1 MSQLFSPL
9 QLRSLKFK
17 NRIFVS
23 PMCQYSSEN
32 GMAQSWHLVHL
43 GGFAVGGA
51 ALVMTEATAVSPE
64 ARISPDDLGLWSDE
78 HAQALKPVIDFI
90 HSQGAI
96 SAVQLAH
103 AGRKAST
110 ASPWKGGK
118 PVSPSNGGWIPVAPS
133 AVPYRGDYPTPK
145 ELGHDHLQK
154 IESDFLRAAHRARS
168 IGVQVIEVH
177 MAHGYLFHEFLS
189 PLSNH
194 RNDTYGGSLE
204 NRIRFPLQ
212 VFETLRAFWPADL
225 PVFVR
230 ISASDWVQG
239 GWDLEQ
245 SVVLCRE
252 LKKRGADL
260 IDVSSGGLSPD
271 QKIENKPLYQVPF
284 SEGIR
289 RQTEIPTGAVGLI
302 TKPEQGE
309 HIVARQQADAIF
321 LARELLRDPHWPLRA
336 AQKLGYDIA
345 WPVQYER
352 AKPYEL

>member
-1 MSQLFSPL
+1 
-9 QLRSLKFK
+9 
-17 NRIFVS
+17 
-23 PMCQYSSEN
+23 
-32 GMAQSWHLVHL
+32 MAQNWHLVHL

-64 ARISPDDLGLWSDE
+64 ARISPDDLGLWSDD
-78 HAQALKPVIDFI
+78 HARALKPVIEFI
-90 HSQGAI
+90 HSQAAV

-110 ASPWKGGK
+110 ASPWKGAK
-118 PVSPSNGGWIPVAPS
+118 PVAPDKGGWIPVAPS
-133 AVPYRGDYPTPK
+133 ALPYRVGYPTPT
-145 ELGHDHLQK
+145 ELNNEGLK
-154 IESDFLRAAHRARS
+154 KVENDFLQAAQRARS

-194 RNDTYGGSLE
+194 RHDSYGGSLE
-204 NRIRFPLQ
+204 NRMRFPLQ
-212 VFETLRAFWPADL
+212 VFEKLRAFWPSDL

-260 IDVSSGGLSPD
+260 IDVSSGGLSPE

-284 SEGIR
+284 AEGV
-289 RQTEIPTGAVGLI
+289 RQQADIPTGAVGLI
-302 TKPEQGE
+302 TQPEQAE
-309 HIVARQQADAIF
+309 QIITNKQADVIF
-321 LARELLRDPHWPLRA
+321 LAREFLRDPHWPLRA
-336 AQKLGYDIA
+336 AQKLGAEIS
-345 WPVQYER
+345 WPVQYDR
-352 AKPYEL
+352 AKPYDL